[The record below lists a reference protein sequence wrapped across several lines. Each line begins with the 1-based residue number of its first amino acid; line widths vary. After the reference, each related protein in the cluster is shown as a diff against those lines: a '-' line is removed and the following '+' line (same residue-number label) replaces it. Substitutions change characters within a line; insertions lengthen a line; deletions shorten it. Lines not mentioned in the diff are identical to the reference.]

1 MFKKTKNLGSKKLAH
16 MRSLI
21 SHQKPKSPISEQ
33 YRTLRTNIQ
42 FSNVDRNIRS
52 IMVTSSFQEEGKS
65 TTAANLAVV
74 FAQQGKRVL
83 FVDADL
89 RKPTVQYTFQLENHI
104 GLTNVLTKQTTLGA
118 AVQNSHVTDLWILTS
133 GPIPPNPAELLGSQA
148 MEELL
153 EEMYSQFDMVIFDT
167 PPVLPVADAH
177 ILANQCDGI
186 VLVMKSGAVEKEAA
200 LKAKDILENADG
212 KLLGVVLNQKKQPAD
227 GQYYYYGTKV

>member
-1 MFKKTKNLGSKKLAH
+1 

-21 SHQKPKSPISEQ
+21 SYHKPKSTISEQ

-52 IMVTSSFQEEGKS
+52 VMVTSSFQEEGKS

-74 FAQQGKRVL
+74 YAQQGKRVL

-104 GLTNVLTKQTTLGA
+104 GLTNVLTKQTELNS
-118 AVQNSHVTDLWILTS
+118 AVQQSAISNLWILTS

-148 MEELL
+148 MESLL
-153 EEMYSQFDMVIFDT
+153 VDMYNQFDLIVFDT
-167 PPVLPVADAH
+167 PPVLPIADAH

-186 VLVMKSGAVEKEAA
+186 VLVMKSGAVEKDAA
-200 LKAKDILENADG
+200 LKAKDILENAAG
-212 KLLGVVLNQKKQPAD
+212 KLLGVVLNQKKQQED
-227 GQYYYYGTKV
+227 GQYYYYYGTK